1 MDNLTDGDPNPPP
14 AIIISRNSCEQST
27 MNMDAKSRLK
37 INIFAAKAQ
46 ADACFR
52 NKQYKI
58 AINYYEAA
66 IGLQQERIREGID
79 SDTTE
84 SYLNLQEALAETF
97 ESLAIVYNATNKMKE
112 CEKCFITSLRM
123 YRKVCV
129 GRAELGLDETLTV
142 IRHHNACNMAGNMF
156 YRRQKY
162 TKAGY
167 FYKMAIDTPWPSS
180 LCITDPN
187 DIFDSDEP
195 ELDLD
200 VCITCND
207 EKDADYAHMKVLL
220 CEAEALHNMANVN
233 SVLGDPASSKI
244 LYLKALKIQTDILG
258 ENDIHVAT
266 TMQNIATSYFRN
278 EDYDTAL
285 QMYRKVLQCIIQ
297 SECAHHPLEFD
308 ALVGIGLTL
317 AKTGNSA
324 DALVSYKEALQL
336 PQQNQ
341 RLKEKQAAV
350 HNEMGLIYKEGG
362 DEESA
367 LNHFYRSL
375 EMYQSFGFKRKHPQ
389 VQAVLS
395 NIEAMGLKSFYDP
408 HIAKAFDFS
417 KLSTQLE
424 VFFQNCCGLQIKNE
438 VGCGA
443 KLPTI

>member
-1 MDNLTDGDPNPPP
+1 
-14 AIIISRNSCEQST
+14 
-27 MNMDAKSRLK
+27 
-37 INIFAAKAQ
+37 
-46 ADACFR
+46 
-52 NKQYKI
+52 
-58 AINYYEAA
+58 
-66 IGLQQERIREGID
+66 
-79 SDTTE
+79 
-84 SYLNLQEALAETF
+84 
-97 ESLAIVYNATNKMKE
+97 
-112 CEKCFITSLRM
+112 
-123 YRKVCV
+123 
-129 GRAELGLDETLTV
+129 
-142 IRHHNACNMAGNMF
+142 
-156 YRRQKY
+156 
-162 TKAGY
+162 
-167 FYKMAIDTPWPSS
+167 
-180 LCITDPN
+180 
-187 DIFDSDEP
+187 
-195 ELDLD
+195 
-200 VCITCND
+200 
-207 EKDADYAHMKVLL
+207 
-220 CEAEALHNMANVN
+220 
-233 SVLGDPASSKI
+233 
-244 LYLKALKIQTDILG
+244 
-258 ENDIHVAT
+258 
-266 TMQNIATSYFRN
+266 MQNIATSYFRN